1 MRKENL
7 MAMTAPTTLLHSL
20 MNLLSFYIYPIACF
34 DISPMATSLAA
45 GLFLLGM
52 LVQGV
57 LLCKR
62 KRSVRFPVLCALAAG
77 VPFFLIC
84 LSDVLDRLVDRRE
97 VYIPLIHQNPLIYSN
112 LGLYAIIFSVAAA
125 YLLLGVLAGRLAY
138 RAWAKLRPSGGT
150 EA

>member
-1 MRKENL
+1 MN
-7 MAMTAPTTLLHSL
+7 AFIHSL
-20 MNLLSFYIYPIACF
+20 VRLGSFYLYPILCF
-34 DISPMATSLAA
+34 DISPMAAALAA
-45 GLFLLGM
+45 GCFLSGAV
-52 LVQGV
+52 VQGI
-57 LLCKR
+57 LLYRR
-62 KRSVRFPVLCALAAG
+62 KKAARFPVLCALAAG

-97 VYIPLIHQNPLIYSN
+97 VHILLIHQNPLIYSN
-112 LGLYAIIFSVAAA
+112 LGLYVIIFSVAAA